1 MKKIMIC
8 LTMIMVFCCSISFP
22 QNAVEEGRRIFIRAV
37 IYPTYSLSRYDYNN
51 DINNTEIRAYVNL
64 RLGSPHGEIISD
76 AEVKVNRKKLD
87 FSDDNYEKRIQI
99 DPDTLT
105 EKVTLD
111 IQTPSGFIFNRTFPV
126 PDWLVIQEPQPSIV
140 NHNSDLTLEWSFRK
154 FAGSVDVSVY
164 DFKTGDDILSLENF
178 DQYHTII
185 PASNLQEGQLLR
197 ILVICSWIFKEY
209 IRGDEIARGSEINMV
224 PWSQVFIRT
233 KQIE

>member
-8 LTMIMVFCCSISFP
+8 LTLIMVFCCGISYP
-22 QNAVEEGRRIFIRAV
+22 QNAIEDGRKIFIRAV

-64 RLGSPHGEIISD
+64 RMGSPRGEIITD
-76 AEVKVNRKKLD
+76 AEIKVNGTKLD
-87 FSDDNYEKRIQI
+87 FVDDNYEKRIQI

-105 EKVTLD
+105 PKVTLD
-111 IQTPSGFIFNRTFPV
+111 IQTADGFIFNRTFPV

-140 NHNSDLTLEWSFRK
+140 DHNSDLPLKWSFRK
-154 FAGSVDVSVY
+154 FVGSVDVSVY

-178 DQYHTII
+178 DQLHTII

-209 IRGDEIARGSEINMV
+209 IRGDEIARGSEINML

-233 KQIE
+233 KKIE